1 MMTPV
6 KEIGECL
13 ITVGDEDY
21 FFRPSFLNM
30 TRIGDPQEIVQAFY
44 YLHNDEVTP
53 LLQKA
58 LMAYGVIPEWLLRYM
73 GRPQFAKQTIYAAM
87 NVMQACCDR
96 DVSELTGELVPGKS
110 GKWGMVY
117 RKGKVPMQNLVLI
130 AQSLIT
136 HGIIGKAKVRQLQRH
151 ETGKA
156 TTEFNAFEYINAARN
171 HFGVSRQEAEQLSM
185 TEFQMLLAA
194 KYPDQKGFTREEYE
208 QVADEYMAKKARRLA
223 KAA

>member
-1 MMTPV
+1 MTPV

-21 FFRPSFLNM
+21 FFRPSFINM

-44 YLHNDEVTP
+44 HLHNDAVTP

-58 LMAYGVIPEWLLRYM
+58 LMAYGVVPDWLVKYIS
-73 GRPQFAKQTIYAAM
+73 RPQCAKETIYAAM

-96 DVSELTGELVPGKS
+96 DASALTGELVPGKS
-110 GKWGMVY
+110 GKWGIVY
-117 RKGKVPMQNLVLI
+117 RKGKVPMQNIVLI

-156 TTEFNAFEYINAARN
+156 TTEFNAFEYINAARS
-171 HFGVSRQEAEQLSM
+171 HFNISREEAQNLTM
-185 TEFQMLLAA
+185 TEFQMMLAA
-194 KYPDQKGFTREEYE
+194 KYPDQKGFTREEYD
-208 QVADEYMAKKARRLA
+208 QVADDYLAKKARRLA
-223 KAA
+223 KAC